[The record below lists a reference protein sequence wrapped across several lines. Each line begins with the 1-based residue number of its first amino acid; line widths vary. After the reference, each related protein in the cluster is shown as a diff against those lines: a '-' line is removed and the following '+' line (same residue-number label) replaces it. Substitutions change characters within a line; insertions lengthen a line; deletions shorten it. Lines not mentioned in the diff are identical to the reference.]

1 MEKKRDTL
9 FMGEALKSKVPSSI
23 GYPTF
28 LESLDNW
35 GGIEL
40 IRPRDSH
47 NLSLKWDSPV
57 NERARGL
64 TDWLNGSGGTS

>member
-40 IRPRDSH
+40 FRPRDSH
-47 NLSLKWDSPV
+47 NLS
-57 NERARGL
+57 
-64 TDWLNGSGGTS
+64 